1 MAVTISRIDLEALI
15 GPECAAW
22 LVSQFGGQSI
32 YIPKREGAGQAIE
45 AVVGAV
51 AFEVLQAEFGA
62 MNVNLPG
69 KPRETFKSQIIPMIE
84 AGMSHNEIAAKL
96 GCTSRHVAGIKSN
109 MGLTKPSATQKAR
122 TGTDGNA

>member
-15 GPECAAW
+15 GPEAAAW

-32 YIPKREGAGQAIE
+32 YIPKRAGAGRAIE

-51 AFEVLQAEFGA
+51 AFEVLQAEYGGL
-62 MNVNLPG
+62 NVNLPG
-69 KPRETFKSQIIPMIE
+69 KPRQTLKDQIIPMIE

-109 MGLTKPSATQKAR
+109 MGLTKPSAAQKAR
-122 TGTDGNA
+122 REAERNA